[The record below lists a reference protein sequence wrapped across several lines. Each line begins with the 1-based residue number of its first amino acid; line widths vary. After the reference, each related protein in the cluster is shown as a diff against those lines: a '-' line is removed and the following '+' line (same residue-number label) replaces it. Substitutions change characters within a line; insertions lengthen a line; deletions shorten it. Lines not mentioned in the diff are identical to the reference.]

1 MNLLPCTRR
10 IVPAASMGGAVRGFW
25 ILLLVLSLSAC
36 QSAERRA
43 KDTVIGSGVSPRPVY
58 AEPAIGAEI
67 RRVFVLP
74 VRGMDDPESAEKM
87 RAVFAEELQRTGRF
101 EVLHLQPEQ
110 RAFADALLQVDVLAY
125 HPYKPMAIGVR
136 TTLARAGDGVVL
148 WAADDHFQAG
158 NPAVARSAERFGQD
172 RYRPSYPA
180 PGGESMLLSPT
191 RFAHFVAATLFSTL
205 PPLAVPP
212 PTNHPSSDD

>member
-1 MNLLPCTRR
+1 MNLSLCARR
-10 IVPAASMGGAVRGFW
+10 VVHSASIGGAVKGF
-25 ILLLVLSLSAC
+25 LLVLVVLTLSAC

-58 AEPAIGAEI
+58 AESAIGPDI
-67 RRVFVLP
+67 RRVYVLP

-110 RAFADALLQVDVLAY
+110 RAHADAVLQVDVLAY
-125 HPYKPMAIGVR
+125 HPYKPMALGVR
-136 TTLARAGDGVVL
+136 TTLARARDGFVL

-172 RYRPSYPA
+172 RYRPAYPA
-180 PGGESMLLSPT
+180 PGGESLLLSPT
-191 RFAHFVAATLFSTL
+191 RFAHFVAATLFTTL
-205 PPLAVPP
+205 PPLVVSPATANP
-212 PTNHPSSDD
+212 